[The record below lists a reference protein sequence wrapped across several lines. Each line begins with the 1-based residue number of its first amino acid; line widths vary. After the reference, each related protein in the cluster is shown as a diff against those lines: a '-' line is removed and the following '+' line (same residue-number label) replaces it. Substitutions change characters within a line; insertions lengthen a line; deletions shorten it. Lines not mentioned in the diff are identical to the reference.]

1 MATNPVDLKG
11 KKVLITGVTGQV
23 ARPLVQAYAKIAD
36 VYAMARYAKDA
47 DRKEMESYGAT
58 PVAVDLAKPETLSA
72 VPEDLDYVVNCAV
85 VKTGNFEDDLKANA
99 EGVGHLMART
109 RKVKA
114 FLHFS
119 TTGVYEYKGHQPIKE
134 TDALADNHRSL
145 MPTYSIS
152 KIATES
158 VCRFAA
164 RHFGIATTIARLNVP
179 YGDNGGWPA
188 MHLHALRAGHPI
200 LVHPEAPNYYSPI
213 HVDDY
218 IEKVPRLL
226 AVASKDI
233 TTTNFG
239 GSERVSIEEWVDYM
253 AEITGLKPQYKQST
267 LAFGSIAIDTTRMHE
282 LIGETKVNWREGIK
296 NMVKAQAP
304 ELLSLNA

>member
-1 MATNPVDLKG
+1 MAAEPVDLKG

-36 VYAMARYAKDA
+36 VYAMARYGKDA
-47 DRKEMESYGAT
+47 DRKEMESYGAKA
-58 PVAVDLAKPETLSA
+58 VAADLAKPETLA
-72 VPEDLDYVVNCAV
+72 AIPGDLDYVINCAV
-85 VKTGNFEDDLKANA
+85 VKTGHFEHDLQANA
-99 EGVGHLMART
+99 EGVGHLIART
-109 RKVKA
+109 KNVKA

-119 TTGVYEYKGHQPIKE
+119 TTGVYEYQGHALIKE
-134 TDALADNHRSL
+134 TDPLADNHRSM

-164 RHFGIATTIARLNVP
+164 KHFGVATTIARLNVP

-188 MHLHALRAGHPI
+188 MHLHAMRAGHPI
-200 LVHPEAPNYYSPI
+200 LVHPEGPNYYNPI
-213 HVDDY
+213 HADDY

-253 AEITGLKPQYKQST
+253 AEITGLKPNYKQST
-267 LAFGSIAIDTTRMHE
+267 MAFGSIAIDPTRMHA
-282 LIGETKVNWREGIK
+282 LIGETKTNWKEGIK
-296 NMVKAQAP
+296 RMVRAQAP
-304 ELLSLNA
+304 ELLPLNV